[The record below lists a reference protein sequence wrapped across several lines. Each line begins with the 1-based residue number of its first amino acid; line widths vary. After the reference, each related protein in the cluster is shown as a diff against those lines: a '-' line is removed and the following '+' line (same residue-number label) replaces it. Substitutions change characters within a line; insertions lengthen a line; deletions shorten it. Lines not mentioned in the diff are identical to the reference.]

1 MPNTKMTDE
10 GLNQCRNLWLQVCR
24 SRGTP
29 APDQAQ
35 VTRFL
40 ASLAQPERAE
50 LEQALLL
57 CLNGR
62 EKRRELALVSW
73 AAACTRPDFVAK
85 VQAHGLSCTGYTLF
99 GAGLGLMASGW
110 DMSARIAQ
118 LAGNPQDVAVLA
130 SLLGM
135 PLPPPVPPAP
145 LSPPAAPLPFAS
157 PLAAPSPAVPSVLQ
171 VATLAPA
178 APVLQPVQSTA
189 PDSAPIAAAA
199 FTPPEQALRP
209 APPVP
214 KPGAQMPQVLQVPQ
228 APQMPQIAQVL
239 QMPLPPPAPEP
250 AQAAKPGRAK
260 RQGLAPVPHILAEE
274 VAPDAFLQ
282 SPENPELAPFAP
294 SGWLQVRL
302 FGRESAHTLEIGPHR
317 RGASFMGVHV
327 VTIESA
333 RALPD
338 ASGYDWANKLTLQL
352 TPEEMPLAAAV
363 LMNLS
368 ASARF
373 TQHGAERDKF
383 VELRRQEG
391 GVVLVTGQGGAI
403 HAVPVKTG
411 VLYYLLSLFCRA
423 MARGLPGSSVA
434 EVLALIKAAHG

>member
-1 MPNTKMTDE
+1 MPHTTTSDE
-10 GLNQCRNLWLQVCR
+10 GLIQCRNLWLQVCR

-40 ASLAQPERAE
+40 ASLPQQEQAE

-85 VQAHGLSCTGYTLF
+85 VQSHGLSCTGHTLF

-118 LAGNPQDVAVLA
+118 LANNPQDVAVLA
-130 SLLGM
+130 TLLGTQA
-135 PLPPPVPPAP
+135 PSPTPPPAPVPP
-145 LSPPAAPLPFAS
+145 S
-157 PLAAPSPAVPSVLQ
+157 APSVAQ
-171 VATLAPA
+171 VATLRPA
-178 APVLQPVQSTA
+178 APALQPVKPA
-189 PDSAPIAAAA
+189 AADSAPANVAV
-199 FTPPEQALRP
+199 FP
-209 APPVP
+209 APEPPLKPAPTSAPVL
-214 KPGAQMPQVLQVPQ
+214 KPVPQ
-228 APQMPQIAQVL
+228 APPEASE
-239 QMPLPPPAPEP
+239 PLPAPA
-250 AQAAKPGRAK
+250 AATKPGRSK

-282 SPENPELAPFAP
+282 GPDDPELAPFTP
-294 SGWLQVRL
+294 PGRLQVRL

-338 ASGYDWANKLTLQL
+338 ASGYDWGNKLMVQL

-368 ASARF
+368 PSARF

-403 HAVPVKTG
+403 YAVPVRTG

-434 EVLALIKAAHG
+434 EVLALIKAVHG

>member
-1 MPNTKMTDE
+1 MPNTKINDE
-10 GLNQCRNLWLQVCR
+10 GLIQCRNLWLQVCR

-40 ASLAQPERAE
+40 ASLAQPEQAE

-85 VQAHGLSCTGYTLF
+85 VQSHGLSCTGHALF

-130 SLLGM
+130 SLLGTQAA
-135 PLPPPVPPAP
+135 PPPSSAPPAP
-145 LSPPAAPLPFAS
+145 PS
-157 PLAAPSPAVPSVLQ
+157 APSVAQ
-171 VATLAPA
+171 VATLRPAPA
-178 APVLQPVQSTA
+178 ALQPVKPATPERAS
-189 PDSAPIAAAA
+189 AAAA
-199 FTPPEQALRP
+199 VAVFPAPEPALQPAPKPAPMLKPGPPE
-209 APPVP
+209 VS
-214 KPGAQMPQVLQVPQ
+214 PQ
-228 APQMPQIAQVL
+228 
-239 QMPLPPPAPEP
+239 APEP
-250 AQAAKPGRAK
+250 AQAPTSAAKPARAK
-260 RQGLAPVPHILAEE
+260 RQGLAPVPHILSEE

-282 SPENPELAPFAP
+282 SPDDPELAPFAP
-294 SGWLQVRL
+294 PGRLQVRL

-338 ASGYDWANKLTLQL
+338 ASGYDWGNKLMVQL

-368 ASARF
+368 PSARF

-391 GVVLVTGQGGAI
+391 GVVLVTGQGGVI
-403 HAVPVKTG
+403 HAVPVRTG

-434 EVLALIKAAHG
+434 EVLALVKAAHG